1 VKLVRSIGFTDSLQ
15 PTQQV
20 KHKYGDVLEISKVPS
35 ATETD
40 LSKSMVAMVKAVITA
55 GLYPSVAK
63 LTYDAPVDAAANPRK
78 IPCVGETAQ
87 GPAHVH
93 PSSVNRLLATNGWIA
108 YQEKV

>member
-1 VKLVRSIGFTDSLQ
+1 
-15 PTQQV
+15 
-20 KHKYGDVLEISKVPS
+20 
-35 ATETD
+35 
-40 LSKSMVAMVKAVITA
+40 MVAMVKAVITA